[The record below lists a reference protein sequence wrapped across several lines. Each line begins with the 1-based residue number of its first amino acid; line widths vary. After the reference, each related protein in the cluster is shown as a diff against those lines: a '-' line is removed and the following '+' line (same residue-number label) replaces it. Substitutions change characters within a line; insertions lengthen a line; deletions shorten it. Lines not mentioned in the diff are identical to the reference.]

1 LTVIRTSAG
10 RLEQV
15 LRGLQ
20 DVRVLVPSGA
30 GRKGGYVELG
40 PAVKLPCE
48 CGDHTKPSSPPK
60 GVVFPNNETLLS
72 YTLGVKGEIAVE
84 GADRS
89 MGRTILYGT
98 PPCDTASFQVLD
110 SALLKDMPEPGY
122 ARKRDAFGVIGMAC
136 SRQGRWCLC
145 TSVGLSPRSTQGADL
160 MVFPDGENLLVE
172 KVTGRLDDLWKMLE
186 PGGEKVTK
194 EAFEAVAR
202 KYDFPVENF
211 PFEAEGLADALEK
224 NFDSPYWKEFS
235 ERCVSCGI
243 CTFLCPTCHCF
254 DIVDAPNDEL
264 SGRRVRTWDTCQ
276 FPEFTG
282 ETSAHN
288 PRKDKWMRQRQRVLH
303 KFLYHYRNHG
313 HMMCTGCGRCIRY
326 CPVDIN
332 IAEGVM
338 RLGGVR

>member
-1 LTVIRTSAG
+1 LTVIRIPA
-10 RLEQV
+10 EKMDQV
-15 LRGLQ
+15 LRSVPGL
-20 DVRVLVPSGA
+20 RVLIPTGA
-30 GRKGGYVELG
+30 GRKGGYAELG
-40 PAVKLPCE
+40 PAVKLPVE

-60 GVVFPNNETLLS
+60 GTVFPNNATLLS
-72 YTLGVKGEIAVE
+72 YSLGVKGEIAVE
-84 GADRS
+84 GVDHS
-89 MGRTILYGT
+89 MARTVLYGT
-98 PPCDTASFQVLD
+98 PPCDTASFSVLD
-110 SALLKDMPEPGY
+110 AALLKDMAEPGY
-122 ARKRDAFGVIGMAC
+122 AKKRDPFGVIGMAC

-160 MVFPDGENLLVE
+160 MVFPDGADLYVQKL
-172 KVTGRLDDLWKMLE
+172 TGRLDDIWNELE
-186 PGGEKVTK
+186 RGAAKATK
-194 EAFEAVAR
+194 EAFEAAAK
-202 KYDFPVENF
+202 KYDFKVENF
-211 PFEAEGLADALEK
+211 AFNADALAAALEK

-254 DIVDAPNDEL
+254 DIFDVPNDEL

-288 PRKDKWMRQRQRVLH
+288 PRKEKWLRQRQRVLH
-303 KFLYHYRNHG
+303 KFLYHFTNHG

-338 RLGGVR
+338 KLGGVR

>member
-1 LTVIRTSAG
+1 
-10 RLEQV
+10 LEQV

-40 PAVKLPCE
+40 PAVKLPRE